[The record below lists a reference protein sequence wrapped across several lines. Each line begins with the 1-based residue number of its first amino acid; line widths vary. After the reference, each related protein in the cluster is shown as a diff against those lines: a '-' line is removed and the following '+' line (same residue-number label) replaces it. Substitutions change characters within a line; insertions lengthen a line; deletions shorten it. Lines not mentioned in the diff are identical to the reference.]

1 MPDINKF
8 EKIQGTVMIRFLL
21 EKEFKMI
28 RRNKFLS
35 RVIIMMPIVMM
46 CIMPFAANLEVRG
59 INLAVVDND
68 NSTTSAALIEKI
80 ISSDYFTLVDNPRS
94 YAKGLDGV
102 KEGQT
107 DIILEIP
114 RDFEKNMMLG
124 ISSHMQISANAVNA
138 IKSSIGSN
146 YLSVIVQDFTLNKH
160 PEAMPKAE
168 ISSQFRFNPYL
179 DYKRFMVPALMVMLL
194 TIMCGSMPAMNIVG
208 EKEHG
213 TIEQMNVTPVGK
225 FQFIFSKIIP
235 YWVIGYIVL
244 TICFIVAYTVYGVV
258 AMGAYL
264 TIYVAASVF
273 ILVVSG
279 MGLIV
284 SNYSSTL
291 QQAMLVNFFF
301 LIIMILLSGLLTPI
315 SSMPLWAQDI
325 TIVNPLRYF
334 IDIIRGVYI
343 KGSTLS
349 DILPEIGVLGIFAV
363 VLNSWA
369 IMSYHKRG

>member
-1 MPDINKF
+1 
-8 EKIQGTVMIRFLL
+8 MIRFLL

-28 RRNKFLS
+28 RRNKFML
-35 RVIIMMPIVMM
+35 RVIIMMPVVMM

-68 NSTTSAALIEKI
+68 NSGTSVALIEKI
-80 ISSDYFTLVDNPRS
+80 VSSDYFTLIDNPRS
-94 YAKGLDGV
+94 YAKGLEGV
-102 KEGQT
+102 EEGRT

-124 ISSHMQISANAVNA
+124 ISSQMQVSSNAVNA
-138 IKSSIGSN
+138 IKSSMGSN
-146 YLSVIVQDFTLNKH
+146 YLTSIIQDFTLSKH
-160 PEAMPKAE
+160 PEAVPKVE
-168 ISSQFRFNPYL
+168 ILSQFRFNPYL
-179 DYKRFMVPALMVMLL
+179 DYQRFMVPALMVMLL
-194 TIMCGSMPAMNIVG
+194 TIMCGSLPAMNIVS

-225 FQFIFSKIIP
+225 FQFIFSKIVP
-235 YWVIGYIVL
+235 YWVIGYVVL
-244 TICFIVAYTVYGVV
+244 TICFAVAYLVYGVV
-258 AMGAYL
+258 ASGAYL
-264 TIYVAASVF
+264 TLYVAASVF

-279 MGLIV
+279 MGLII

-315 SSMPLWAQDI
+315 SSMPSWAQDI

-334 IDIIRGVYI
+334 IDIMRGVYI
-343 KGSTLS
+343 KGSTLT

-369 IMSYHKRG
+369 IISYHKRG